1 MEILS
6 IIGSIASIIGLLIA
20 IFLTKEVVSIKKRIK
35 DNSSNKV
42 KQDNNDVGGD
52 MAGRDIRR
60 K

>member
-6 IIGSIASIIGLLIA
+6 IVGSIASILGLLIA
-20 IFLTKEVVSIKKRIK
+20 IFLAKEVISIKNKID
-35 DNSSNKV
+35 DNSSNDV

-60 K
+60 